1 MWILNKMALPTLYS
15 LQNCPYAM
23 RARLGLLLAQQPVML
38 RAVVMKNKPAEMLAV
53 SPKATVPVLVLD
65 NGRVIDESLDIMI
78 WAMQQ
83 SDPLDLLYRS
93 QPEAYPAM
101 LALIDIHDTVFT
113 SALSKYKYAVRY
125 RQDNEVMLR
134 NQCADYA
141 AMLEQ
146 RLSKFSYLMGDKVS
160 LADYAILPLIRQ
172 FARVDRQW
180 YLQAPFPHLRSWL
193 NKHLQ
198 DQRFAKAMAKYPQ
211 WLENREE
218 FLFGN
223 AE

>member
-1 MWILNKMALPTLYS
+1 MPLPILYS

-38 RAVVMKNKPAEMLAV
+38 RAVVMRNKPAAMLAV
-53 SPKATVPVLVLD
+53 SPKATVPVLVFD
-65 NGRVIDESLDIMI
+65 DGTVIDESLDIMI
-78 WAMQQ
+78 WALHEN
-83 SDPLDLLYRS
+83 DPLNLLHSERS
-93 QPEAYPAM
+93 DAYPAM
-101 LALIDIHDTVFT
+101 LALIEVHDTVFT
-113 SALSKYKYAVRY
+113 SALSQYKYAVRY
-125 RQDNEVMLR
+125 HSDDEIALR

-141 AMLEQ
+141 MMLES
-146 RLSKFSYLMGDKVS
+146 RLSQHAYLMGDKVS

-180 YLQAPFPHLRSWL
+180 YLQAPLPHLREWL

-211 WLENREE
+211 WLETNEE
-218 FLFGN
+218 FLFGQ
-223 AE
+223 AD

>member
-1 MWILNKMALPTLYS
+1 MSLPILYS

-23 RARLGLLLAQQPVML
+23 RARLGLLLAQQAVML

-65 NGRVIDESLDIMI
+65 DGTVIDESLDIMI
-78 WAMQQ
+78 WALHQ
-83 SDPLDLLYRS
+83 SDPLDLLHKNE
-93 QPEAYPAM
+93 PEAYPAM

-125 RQDNEVMLR
+125 HTDNEVELR
-134 NQCADYA
+134 RQCAVYA
-141 AMLEQ
+141 TMLESH
-146 RLSKFSYLMGDKVS
+146 LSQHAYLMGDKVS
-160 LADYAILPLIRQ
+160 LADYAILPLVRQ

-180 YLQAPFPHLRSWL
+180 YLQAPLPYLRNWL

-211 WLENREE
+211 WLETNEE
-218 FLFGN
+218 FLFGH
-223 AE
+223 AD

>member
-1 MWILNKMALPTLYS
+1 MSLPILYS

-38 RAVVMKNKPAEMLAV
+38 RAVVMKNKPTEMLAV

-65 NGRVIDESLDIMI
+65 DGTVIDESLDIMI
-78 WAMQQ
+78 WALHQ
-83 SDPLDLLYRS
+83 SDPLNLLHS
-93 QPEAYPAM
+93 EDPEAYSAM
-101 LALIDIHDTVFT
+101 LALINIHDTVFT

-125 RQDNEVMLR
+125 HEDNEAELR
-134 NQCADYA
+134 NQCADYVT
-141 AMLEQ
+141 MLEL
-146 RLSKFSYLMGDKVS
+146 RLSQHAYLMGENAS

-180 YLQAPFPHLRSWL
+180 YLQAPLPHLRNWL
-193 NKHLQ
+193 NQHLQ

-211 WLENREE
+211 WLENKEA
-218 FLFGN
+218 FLFGH
-223 AE
+223 AD

>member
-1 MWILNKMALPTLYS
+1 MSLPILYS

-23 RARLGLLLAQQPVML
+23 RARLGLLLAQQAVML
-38 RAVVMKNKPAEMLAV
+38 RAVIMKNKPAAMLAV

-65 NGRVIDESLDIMI
+65 DGTVIDESLDIMI
-78 WAMQQ
+78 WALHK
-83 SDPLDLLYRS
+83 SDPLNLLHS
-93 QPEAYPAM
+93 EDPEAYPAM
-101 LALIDIHDTVFT
+101 LTLINIHDTVFT
-113 SALSKYKYAVRY
+113 TALSKYKYAVRY
-125 RQDNEVMLR
+125 HTDDEAVLR

-141 AMLEQ
+141 AMLEC
-146 RLSKFSYLMGDKVS
+146 RLSQHRYLMGDNVS

-180 YLQAPFPHLRSWL
+180 YLQAPFPHLRDWL

-211 WLENREE
+211 WLENNEE
-218 FLFGN
+218 FLFGHS
-223 AE
+223 E

>member
-1 MWILNKMALPTLYS
+1 MSLPILYS

-38 RAVVMKNKPAEMLAV
+38 RAVVMKNKPTEMLVA
-53 SPKATVPVLVLD
+53 SPKATVPVLILND
-65 NGRVIDESLDIMI
+65 GTVIDESLDIMI
-78 WAMQQ
+78 WALQQ
-83 SDPLDLLYRS
+83 NDPLDLLHS
-93 QPEAYPAM
+93 KVPETYQAM
-101 LALIDIHDTVFT
+101 LTLIDIHDTVFT

-125 RQDNEVMLR
+125 HQDDEEMLR
-134 NQCADYA
+134 EQCADYA
-141 AMLEQ
+141 EMLER
-146 RLSKFSYLMGDKVS
+146 RLSKHSYLMGDKVS

-223 AE
+223 AQ

>member
-1 MWILNKMALPTLYS
+1 MSLPILYS

-23 RARLGLLLAQQPVML
+23 RARLGLLLAQQAVML
-38 RAVVMKNKPAEMLAV
+38 RAVIMKNKPAAMLAV

-65 NGRVIDESLDIMI
+65 DGTVIDESLDIMI
-78 WAMQQ
+78 WALHK
-83 SDPLDLLYRS
+83 SDPLNLLHS
-93 QPEAYPAM
+93 EDPEAYPAM
-101 LALIDIHDTVFT
+101 LTLINIHDTVFT
-113 SALSKYKYAVRY
+113 TALSKYKYAVRY
-125 RQDNEVMLR
+125 HTDDEAALR

-141 AMLEQ
+141 AMLEC
-146 RLSKFSYLMGDKVS
+146 RLSQHRYLMGDNVS

-180 YLQAPFPHLRSWL
+180 YLQAPFPHLRDWL

-211 WLENREE
+211 WLENNEE
-218 FLFGN
+218 FLFGHS
-223 AE
+223 E